1 MHGSWWREI
10 THFSR
15 QNCWLWTH
23 VSLKMTPVNRDLQR
37 LNQKS
42 LQVSTSLGFTA
53 STQFVPQTQLKHKL
67 ISFMQKNTQRNLYTQ
82 QLLHTDACPL
92 HRAIFTHRSLYTHML
107 LHKASQSSF
116 YRQTLS
122 HTHTQMLLHT
132 EAFTRRN
139 QCVCTQK
146 LLHTDAFAQR
156 ILHSRRSF
164 YTHTPL
170 HTESFYTQRLFT
182 QRSLYTEQ
190 LLHAGAFTHRSFCT
204 EQFHGSNSFAL
215 GTRKTICDN
224 IFPTQRS
231 HPCLTNF
238 LVEAAVQCH
247 RFLQHF
253 QCLKRSAV
261 ETRGAWKDF

>member
-1 MHGSWWREI
+1 
-10 THFSR
+10 
-15 QNCWLWTH
+15 
-23 VSLKMTPVNRDLQR
+23 
-37 LNQKS
+37 
-42 LQVSTSLGFTA
+42 
-53 STQFVPQTQLKHKL
+53 
-67 ISFMQKNTQRNLYTQ
+67 MQKNTQRNLYTQ

-122 HTHTQMLLHT
+122 HSHTQMPLHT

-170 HTESFYTQRLFT
+170 HTESFYTQRLLHREVFT
-182 QRSLYTEQ
+182 QSSFYTQELLRTEAFAQSSFMVAILSLWELEKPYATTFSQ
-190 LLHAGAFTHRSFCT
+190 PRGHTLASPTSWWRQRFSATAFCSTS
-204 EQFHGSNSFAL
+204 
-215 GTRKTICDN
+215 
-224 IFPTQRS
+224 
-231 HPCLTNF
+231 
-238 LVEAAVQCH
+238 
-247 RFLQHF
+247 
-253 QCLKRSAV
+253 SA
-261 ETRGAWKDF
+261 

>member
-1 MHGSWWREI
+1 
-10 THFSR
+10 
-15 QNCWLWTH
+15 
-23 VSLKMTPVNRDLQR
+23 
-37 LNQKS
+37 
-42 LQVSTSLGFTA
+42 
-53 STQFVPQTQLKHKL
+53 
-67 ISFMQKNTQRNLYTQ
+67 MQKTHTKKP
-82 QLLHTDACPL
+82 LHTDACPL

-170 HTESFYTQRLFT
+170 HTESFYTQRLLHREVFT
-182 QRSLYTEQ
+182 QSSFYTQELLRTEAFAQSSFMVAILSLW
-190 LLHAGAFTHRSFCT
+190 
-204 EQFHGSNSFAL
+204 

-261 ETRGAWKDF
+261 KTRGAWKDF

>member
-1 MHGSWWREI
+1 
-10 THFSR
+10 
-15 QNCWLWTH
+15 
-23 VSLKMTPVNRDLQR
+23 MTPVNRDLQR

-53 STQFVPQTQLKHKL
+53 STPVCSTNTVETQTYFLYAK
-67 ISFMQKNTQRNLYTQ
+67 KNTHKET
-82 QLLHTDACPL
+82 
-92 HRAIFTHRSLYTHML
+92 FTHRCLSFTQSNFYTQKP
-107 LHKASQSSF
+107 LHTYAFTQSITKQF
-116 YRQTLS
+116 FTDRPS
-122 HTHTQMLLHT
+122 HTLTHRCFYTQKR
-132 EAFTRRN
+132 FTRRN

-170 HTESFYTQRLFT
+170 HTESFYTQRLLHREVFT
-182 QRSLYTEQ
+182 QSSFYTQELLRTEAFAQSSFMVAILSL
-190 LLHAGAFTHRSFCT
+190 
-204 EQFHGSNSFAL
+204 L